1 MSSVLPVIIQSETI
15 NDNIEEEVKDEEL
28 YDEEGGMTFD
38 GDEEEE
44 LPPKASVPQE
54 EVFKEPEPPK
64 KKKRV
69 ITDAQREHLAK
80 ARLKAAEVRKRK
92 TQEKKLRLA
101 QEKRAE
107 EKLRKEVAPKQRPK
121 KAAKETVLHN
131 PMESDEEDEPVE
143 VVLKKKAI
151 SFDDIDPELMAK
163 ISSMAVEKYDVKRKA
178 RKQEKLNKQ
187 KEVAEEQKVYKTVS
201 EAINPPGDA
210 DDFYAQCFQ

>member
-28 YDEEGGMTFD
+28 YDEEGDDTD
-38 GDEEEE
+38 HEEP

-121 KAAKETVLHN
+121 KTVTKETVLHN
-131 PMESDEEDEPVE
+131 PMESDEEEDPPIE
-143 VVLKKKAI
+143 VSKNKKAI

-178 RKQEKLNKQ
+178 RKQEKINKQ
-187 KEVAEEQKVYKTVS
+187 KEVAEEQKVYKSVS
-201 EAINPPGDA
+201 EAINPPM